1 MAIFGNKGE
10 WSEIYALFKLLG
22 DMKVFTGDENLNKME
37 DLFYPVLKILR
48 EERGKSYEYDI
59 EDRNVVFM
67 TENGAEFMRL
77 PVTEFAEQ
85 AKGCFGKSMRTK
97 ESFPFPTPRHS

>member
-48 EERGKSYEYDI
+48 EERASHTNTI
-59 EDRNVVFM
+59 
-67 TENGAEFMRL
+67 
-77 PVTEFAEQ
+77 
-85 AKGCFGKSMRTK
+85 SRTGILF
-97 ESFPFPTPRHS
+97 S